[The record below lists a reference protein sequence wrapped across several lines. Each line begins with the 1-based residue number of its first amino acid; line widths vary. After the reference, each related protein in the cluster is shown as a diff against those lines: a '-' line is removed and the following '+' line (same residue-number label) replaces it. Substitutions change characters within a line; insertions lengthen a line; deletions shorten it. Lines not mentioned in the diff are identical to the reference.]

1 MIDPVATVI
10 AHLAASPSVRAVVGV
25 RVAAKHKYGLGLSD
39 NDANPDAWPVGAQAL
54 RIQPASGTPDL
65 DTATQRLDLQ
75 ATCFGESQ
83 ARAMAV
89 YRAVVATCR
98 ETQRTRVV
106 TADGDA
112 LLYYLVAAGAPVFG
126 FEPIGDQVGVDTVT
140 LTLRTAVSECPLPAL
155 VVAPPPPPPEPTPLA
170 AIFTTATNSQYL
182 GVI

>member
-10 AHLAASPSVRAVVGV
+10 AHLAAAPAVREVVGV

-39 NDANPDAWPVGAQAL
+39 NDTQPDAWTVGAQAL
-54 RIQPASGTPDL
+54 RIQPAGGTPDI
-65 DTATQRLDLQ
+65 DAATQRLDLQ

-98 ETQRTRVV
+98 ETQRTRVP

-112 LLYYLVAAGAPVFG
+112 LLYYLVAVGAPVFG
-126 FEPIGDQVGVDTVT
+126 FEALGEQVGVDTVT
-140 LTLRTAVSECPLPAL
+140 LTLRCAVAECEVPA
-155 VVAPPPPPPEPTPLA
+155 
-170 AIFTTATNSQYL
+170 
-182 GVI
+182 